1 MLPEFILR
9 KRTGIG
15 ESRESAEQVAIKVI
29 NLKTAQAAFVDKF
42 LPRELDVA
50 RKLEHKNIIETI
62 LIYEGKYTH
71 NVYMISE
78 LAQRDL
84 LEYIQLKGPIRE
96 TLVRRLFHDLASGLE
111 YMHSLNIVH
120 RDIKCE
126 NCFIS
131 FNGVL
136 KLGDFG
142 FARTMDGD
150 ELSRTFCGSTVYA
163 APEILA
169 SSEDYN
175 AFYSDVWSCGII
187 LYAMF
192 TAKLPFNREKLTLF
206 TQSTVVEV
214 PKLTVNASDM
224 AVRLLRGILLYNP
237 IDRLKL
243 KVITEKKH
251 EWYSPNAIHKIIE
264 AQLHENN

>member
-1 MLPEFILR
+1 
-9 KRTGIG
+9 
-15 ESRESAEQVAIKVI
+15 
-29 NLKTAQAAFVDKF
+29 
-42 LPRELDVA
+42 
-50 RKLEHKNIIETI
+50 
-62 LIYEGKYTH
+62 
-71 NVYMISE
+71 MISE

-96 TLVRRLFHDLASGLE
+96 TLVRRLFHDLACGLE

-142 FARTMDGD
+142 FARTIDGD

-169 SSEDYN
+169 ASEDYN
-175 AFYSDVWSCGII
+175 AFYSDIWSCGII

-192 TAKLPFNREKLTLF
+192 TAKLPFNREKLNRF
-206 TQSTVVEV
+206 TEDQVVEG
-214 PKLTVNASDM
+214 NF
-224 AVRLLRGILLYNP
+224 NP
-237 IDRLKL
+237 YRQISR
-243 KVITEKKH
+243 
-251 EWYSPNAIHKIIE
+251 A
-264 AQLHENN
+264 